1 MAKLKIVDKKRP
13 QPVLADDFKGG
24 IPVAEWMDCP
34 DAWDKKIFVK
44 EISDYLRD
52 GHGVIDNQNKHVL
65 ALLADHMDMY
75 IKCNKALASEELIVS
90 FNDGKTIGPNPNITI
105 RNTTIRTIIELMKEL
120 GLTPKNKLSND
131 KKEPTTKVNKFL
143 QGPLA

>member
-1 MAKLKIVDKKRP
+1 MARLKVVEKKPRT
-13 QPVLADDFKGG
+13 VLPDDFKEG
-24 IPVAEWMDCP
+24 IPQAEWMDNP
-34 DAWDKKIFVK
+34 DAWDKKKFVK
-44 EISDYLRD
+44 EISNYLKD
-52 GHGVIDNQNKHVL
+52 SHGIIGFEHKHAL
-65 ALLADHMDMY
+65 AVLADHMDMY
-75 IKCNKALASEELIVS
+75 IKCNKALANEEMIVS

-120 GLTPKNKLSND
+120 GLTPKNKLNND